1 MEKLKDE
8 VDESINR
15 VEGVLRQDI
24 DQMWEYAVR
33 NKQYSRKNN
42 LRVLGLEEEEGE
54 NLEENFIKLVEE
66 HLQEEVLANAI
77 EIIHRIG
84 APKRD
89 GRDRG
94 SQRDTRPRPPHAV
107 DSSFL
112 PFYNGDVW
120 YLEAGL
126 GALRIKEHERT
137 VVSITPDHVQISGN
151 HPSSTILMQ

>member
-33 NKQYSRKNN
+33 NEQYSRKNN

-54 NLEENFIKLVEE
+54 NLQKNFIKLIGE

-94 SQRDTRPRPPHAV
+94 SQRDTRPRPVIVELQSHKTKIKIILKRKLLKEGIE
-107 DSSFL
+107 DS
-112 PFYNGDVW
+112 
-120 YLEAGL
+120 
-126 GALRIKEHERT
+126 LRTGFCEKKHKE
-137 VVSITPDHVQISGN
+137 
-151 HPSSTILMQ
+151 SSSNNWC